1 MTRNEYNGWTNY
13 ETWLVNMW
21 IDNDEGSSDMW
32 RERADEAIAAT
43 DDTDSFEDRKAN
55 AVAELSDTMKAEFE
69 DGAESLGLTGF
80 WVDLMNGALSE
91 VNWNEIARHIL
102 EGIEA

>member
-1 MTRNEYNGWTNY
+1 
-13 ETWLVNMW
+13 
-21 IDNDEGSSDMW
+21 MW

-43 DDTDSFEDRKAN
+43 DDTESFEDRKAN
-55 AVAELSDTMKAEFE
+55 AVAELADTMKAEFE
-69 DGAESLGLTGF
+69 DGAESLVGVTGF

-91 VNWNEIARHIL
+91 VNWDEIARHIL